1 MMLTRDKRLGLLL
14 LQAVVLLPL
23 WLDFPVGVL
32 LLCAAAMVDL
42 ALVSFGVKSPLSG
55 LWKVAWVVAS
65 AALLVSEYRSLL
77 LIEPWVALLM
87 LMFASKALELKT
99 ARDAYQVLHLSYV
112 IVMAQF
118 LYDQSI
124 FAASY
129 ALFCVALTLAVSV
142 QLNSVSTPKATSLI
156 KRVLSVI
163 ALTIPAFILLFLF
176 LPRLPPLWAV
186 PQVSSDA
193 RTGLSDRLAMGS
205 IGRLIEDDSL
215 ALRLVFDEE
224 IPTLAIRYLRAFTL
238 TDFDG
243 RVWSNERPTE
253 RQSRRMPKAESSVRA
268 YELILEPSS
277 STVVPYLEYFDGTYP
292 LGMTLGMDGQLRSS
306 AEILQRT
313 RVPLQYGVKGDVVGS
328 LDASQYERAV
338 ALTKGG
344 HGQLASWVREQAL
357 ETKSVEERLTHIRR
371 FFIDGGFRYSL
382 TPPIAVGDPVDD
394 FLFSSKVGFCEHF
407 ASAFA
412 VMARMSGIPSRIVTG
427 YQGGRFNPM
436 GNYVE
441 FRQYDAHAWAEVWI
455 DREGWRRVDPTAWV
469 SPERITSGAE
479 SLEDLPMFFDSVDWA
494 WYRRFGSDLLW
505 ADLVLS
511 LNALQHYW
519 DQRVLNFSQK
529 DQTQILQWFWP
540 DLDAS
545 DSVHVAL
552 AGVIVLFVSIALL
565 ESIRGRMNLTRTNAL
580 RDREHLLRGL
590 NWISPIH
597 GFTHAS
603 PLKSMSF
610 PNDGLK
616 NSWIL
621 TWNDLVHAYDRVHY
635 AGQQDE
641 QRYLRQAL
649 WRWQIR
655 AGLEA
660 VKRILGTKA
669 RSGKHG

>member
-1 MMLTRDKRLGLLL
+1 MTLTRDKRLGLLL

-23 WLDFPVGVL
+23 WLDFPLGVL
-32 LLCAAAMVDL
+32 LLCVAAMVDL

-55 LWKVAWVVAS
+55 LWKVVWVIAS

-129 ALFCVALTLAVSV
+129 ALFCVALTLSVSV
-142 QLNSVSTPKATSLI
+142 QLNSASTPTAMSLI

-186 PQVSSDA
+186 PQISTDA
-193 RTGLSDRLAMGS
+193 RTGLSDRLRMGS

-224 IPTLAIRYLRAFTL
+224 TPPLAGRYLRAFTL

-243 RVWSNERPTE
+243 SVWSNDEPIERKQRRVPKT
-253 RQSRRMPKAESSVRA
+253 QSSSQA
-268 YELILEPSS
+268 YQLILEPGS
-277 STVVPYLEYFDGTYP
+277 STVVPYLEYFQGTHP
-292 LGMTLGMDGQLRSS
+292 LGMTLGTDGQLRSDS
-306 AEILQRT
+306 EILKRT
-313 RVPLQYGVKGDVVGS
+313 RVALQYSVEGNGGGILDSNQYKRAIALSKGS
-328 LDASQYERAV
+328 
-338 ALTKGG
+338 
-344 HGQLASWVREQAL
+344 HGQLASWVREQGL
-357 ETKSVEERLTHIRR
+357 ERLSVEERLTLIRN
-371 FFIDGGFRYSL
+371 FFMDGGFRYSL

-394 FLFSSKVGFCEHF
+394 FLFSSRAGFCEHF

-412 VMARMSGIPSRIVTG
+412 VMARMAGIPSRIVTG

-436 GNYVE
+436 GHYVE
-441 FRQYDAHAWAEVWI
+441 FRQYDAHAWTEVWI
-455 DREGWRRVDPTAWV
+455 DGGGWRRVDPTVWV
-469 SPERITSGAE
+469 SPERITSGAQ
-479 SLEDLPMFFDSVDWA
+479 SLEDLPRFFDSVDWA

-511 LNALQHYW
+511 LNALQHLW

-529 DQTQILQWFWP
+529 DQAQILQWFSP
-540 DLDAS
+540 DLDAN

-552 AGVIVLFVSIALL
+552 AGIIVLFVSIALL
-565 ESIRGRMNLTRTNAL
+565 ESIRGGVSLTRTNAL
-580 RDREHLLRGL
+580 RDREYLLRGL
-590 NWISPIH
+590 NWVYPMH

-603 PLKSMSF
+603 PLKSMSL
-610 PNDGLK
+610 PGDGLN

-621 TWNDLVHAYDRVHY
+621 AWNDLVHTYDRVYY
-635 AGQQDE
+635 AGQQGE
-641 QRYLRQAL
+641 QRSLRQAL
-649 WRWQIR
+649 WRWQIH
-655 AGLEA
+655 AALA
-660 VKRILGTKA
+660 TMKRILRTKTGLGK
-669 RSGKHG
+669 SG